1 MAAPQQ
7 IRTLFST
14 CDTALLLR
22 LSSHL
27 DEQPDIRFTCA
38 LQQSAAAV
46 QIVRALKPDVL
57 LMDSGVSRE
66 HQASLLETIRTACAR
81 TRVVLFLDDNV
92 EDAIIDALEHG
103 VRGCLLKSCSPES
116 CLRAIRAVHAGDMWV
131 GRKAL
136 AQLLENLLAVRVAPE
151 PAEEA
156 PADLTLR
163 ESEVLAR
170 IKVGMTNKEV
180 ARELGIG
187 GTTVKTHLQHIF
199 QKLHIS
205 RRKELWCPR
214 SRLPQNGIL
223 SQPHAQITTAGG
235 ASCGRGILR

>member
-14 CDTALLLR
+14 YDTSFLLR

-27 DEQPDIRFTCA
+27 DEQRDIRLTCV

-46 QIVRALKPDVL
+46 QMVRALQPDIL
-57 LMDSGVSRE
+57 LMDSGVPRE
-66 HQASLLETIRTACAR
+66 HQASLLETIRTAYAR
-81 TRVVLFLDDNV
+81 TRVVLFIEDNA
-92 EDAIIDALEHG
+92 EDAIINALEHG
-103 VRGCLLKSCSPES
+103 VRGCLLKSCSPEG
-116 CLRAIRAVHAGDMWV
+116 CLRAIRAVHAGEMWV
-131 GRKAL
+131 PAAR
-136 AQLLENLLAVRVAPE
+136 E
-151 PAEEA
+151 PAEEP
-156 PADLTLR
+156 PAGLTLR

-187 GTTVKTHLQHIF
+187 DTTVKTHLQHIF
-199 QKLHIS
+199 KKLHIS

-214 SRLPQNGIL
+214 SHLPQIRNIE
-223 SQPHAQITTAGG
+223 SPHAQVTTAGG
-235 ASCGRGILR
+235 LLRPGILR

>member
-14 CDTALLLR
+14 YDTSFLLR

-27 DEQPDIRFTCA
+27 DEQRDIRLTCV

-46 QIVRALKPDVL
+46 QMVRALQPDIL
-57 LMDSGVSRE
+57 LMDSGVPRE

-81 TRVVLFLDDNV
+81 TRVVLFIEDNA

-103 VRGCLLKSCSPES
+103 VRGCLLKSCSPEG
-116 CLRAIRAVHAGDMWV
+116 CLRAIRAVHAGEMWV

-136 AQLLENLLAVRVAPE
+136 AQLLENLRAVQAARE
-151 PAEEA
+151 PAEEP
-156 PADLTLR
+156 PAGLTLR

-187 GTTVKTHLQHIF
+187 DTTVKTHLQHIF
-199 QKLHIS
+199 KKLHIS

-214 SRLPQNGIL
+214 SHLPQIRNIE
-223 SQPHAQITTAGG
+223 SPHAQITTAGG
-235 ASCGRGILR
+235 LLRPGILR